1 MRSLIKIYVE
11 GSTENEILI
20 KAEKEWQR
28 YNGNNELYLPTDS
41 EVDVVSSKL
50 TAAQTDAEYTATVI
64 IRTKVDK

>member
-11 GSTENEILI
+11 GNTENEILL

-28 YNGNNELYLPTDS
+28 YNGNNEVYLPSDC
-41 EVDVVSSKL
+41 EVDVASSSL
-50 TAAQTDAEYTATVI
+50 VTAKTDAEYVATVI

>member
-1 MRSLIKIYVE
+1 MRSLVKIYVE
-11 GSTENEILI
+11 GNTENEILI

-28 YNGNNELYLPTDS
+28 YNGNNELYLPTDC

-50 TAAQTDAEYTATVI
+50 AIAKTDAEYIATII

>member
-11 GSTENEILI
+11 GNTENEILL

-28 YNGNNELYLPTDS
+28 YNGNNELYLPSDC

-50 TAAQTDAEYTATVI
+50 VAAKTEAEYVATVI
-64 IRTKVDK
+64 VRTKVDK

>member
-1 MRSLIKIYVE
+1 MRSLVKIYVE
-11 GSTENEILI
+11 GNTENEILI

-28 YNGNNELYLPTDS
+28 YNGNNELYLPTDC

-50 TAAQTDAEYTATVI
+50 ATAKTDAEYIATII